1 MQLTKSR
8 VLSAMTAGSVTF
20 AVVAAITVGSGSGHT
35 AQPAA
40 LTAQTE
46 SFPPVN
52 LDDCPILHTGYPTG
66 GCVAQLQTELDD
78 YGGANLTVDG
88 AFGAAT
94 KKAVI
99 AFQQSHG
106 IPVDGIAGVQT
117 KAALDVASGNAVP
130 TPTLRGSAPS
140 SAGPATTASSDV
152 KIVRYIH
159 SFSIPDCVASFV
171 ASGVPGGVRTCSII
185 DATSNPT
192 PSAGIAATDASW
204 TAFQDSKEYR
214 SIVHLPPYQM
224 TCNAAGDLVSAPQ
237 PLSPPGISAGFT
249 PLRLLVHTFHAA
261 GEKYQGQGGIWY
273 NVDPEVDIVTP
284 STARITYRVAARAGT
299 AENLGNPTVSGYSL
313 PFIWTLIQEQLSC
326 GRAPATLVTYSQM
339 PSTMIL
345 KDGTRVLA
353 DIQTSDLGDFVK
365 SGGIGN
371 PVPGQGNLYVPCL
384 AFGMDQLAGAPIM
397 PDCAAAA
404 SPNPSWAA
412 FPAP

>member
-1 MQLTKSR
+1 MRAKSFRLLCAVTAGGLAVAGVITVTTIDKGHVAARAALAVNTSSR
-8 VLSAMTAGSVTF
+8 VIDLDSC
-20 AVVAAITVGSGSGHT
+20 
-35 AQPAA
+35 
-40 LTAQTE
+40 
-46 SFPPVN
+46 PV
-52 LDDCPILHTGYPTG
+52 LAEGYRG
-66 GCVAQLQTELDD
+66 GCAAQLEAELND
-78 YGGANLTVDG
+78 YAGADLTVDSV
-88 AFGAAT
+88 FGAAT

-106 IPVDGIAGVQT
+106 IPADGIVGLQT

-130 TPTLRGSAPS
+130 TPTLKGSAPS
-140 SAGPATTASSDV
+140 SARPATTASTDV

-159 SFSIPDCVASFV
+159 SFSIPGCVTSFV
-171 ASGVPGGVRTCSII
+171 ARGILGGVKTCSII

-204 TAFQDSKEYR
+204 TAFQDSQEYR

-224 TCNAAGDLVSAPQ
+224 TCNAAGDLVSPPQ
-237 PLSPPGISAGFT
+237 PLSAPGISAGFT
-249 PLRLLVHTFHAA
+249 PVRLLVHTFHVA

-273 NVDPEVDIVTP
+273 NVNPEVDIVTP

-299 AENLGNPTVSGYSL
+299 AENIGNPTVSGYSL

-339 PSTMIL
+339 PSIMVF

-353 DIQTSDLGDFVK
+353 DIQTSDLGGFVK

-371 PVPGQGNLYVPCL
+371 PVPGRGSLYVPCR
-384 AFGMDQLAGAPIM
+384 AFGMDQLAGASIT
-397 PDCAAAA
+397 PDCTAAA
-404 SPNPSWAA
+404 SPDPSWAV